1 MRFITTAILAAVA
14 IALGVIIAIV
24 DHEPDVG
31 ERAAALANV
40 MLRFDAE
47 NIDRIV
53 VEQGTEKTV
62 IEKQGMGWFFTEPE
76 SDRVDP
82 GIVAAVLDQLNHLSI
97 VDTISED
104 DPELKPARIGLKGGD
119 AINVILEGLKSEKAK
134 DRVEHEIILGIEA
147 PRTNSIYA
155 RLPDGSENFV
165 VDGNPRPFLEQP
177 LATMRDRKVLGAPVE
192 AIVQLVFRNS
202 TGQIAMQ
209 RRVTPPLQDW
219 AITDPIQTWVD
230 REKMDELL
238 ADLGG
243 LAIEEVIT
251 GEKEAAEIPNP
262 LPEDAAV
269 VQMRVYGI
277 EQPITLYLKKVGDAT
292 EELPALIEARSS
304 DRPGVYRFRSTIL
317 DELPDSAAD
326 VRNRTLARIPIQFL
340 EEIVIQ
346 SRIDPMVRLRS
357 EKMTE
362 GIRWDVSINNKL
374 VPANLA
380 EVTALVDAV
389 NTAEIVNFTSDSGED
404 LVEYG
409 LLPPARQVVFSLE
422 YPGQPD
428 AEGNVGPSQQVNRI
442 LNLGW
447 KEGDEQRLF
456 ANFEGEPSIYELDPS
471 FVSFIPTHPIKWR
484 SLSVLTFNQFHLRS
498 ITREIPGRE
507 TLTLKYDYRRN
518 SWEASQNGQP
528 ATDRL
533 DPSAA
538 SRLQERLGSLT
549 ADGWFLSLAAQA
561 YEALQTPS
569 AKFTIVTSELDPAIG
584 EAKEQTTVIKFAP
597 STGGIFFGQVEGAP
611 DVFYVDRD
619 KYGDLIRP
627 ITNSRA
633 PRQ

>member
-1 MRFITTAILAAVA
+1 MRFITTAVLAVVAV
-14 IALGVIIAIV
+14 ALGVIIAIV
-24 DHEPDVG
+24 DHQPDVG

-40 MLRFDAE
+40 ILRFDAGS
-47 NIDRIV
+47 IDTIE
-53 VEQGTEKTV
+53 VEQGSEKTV
-62 IEKQGMGWFFTEPE
+62 IEKQGMGWFFKEPE
-76 SDRVDP
+76 LDRVDP
-82 GIVAAVLDQLNHLSI
+82 GIVAAVLDQLNHLTI
-97 VDTISED
+97 VDTIGDD

-119 AINVILEGLKSEKAK
+119 AINVTLEGIKGEKGK
-134 DRVEHEIILGIEA
+134 DRVKHKIVLGTEA
-147 PRTNSIYA
+147 PRANSIYV
-155 RLPDGSENFV
+155 RRPDGSESYV
-165 VDGNPRPFLEQP
+165 ADGNPRPFLEDP
-177 LATMRDRKVLGAPVE
+177 LTTMRDRKVLGVPVE

-202 TGQIAMQ
+202 TGQIALQ

-219 AITDPIQTWVD
+219 TITDPIQTWAD

-243 LAIEEVIT
+243 LMIEEVIA
-251 GEKEAAEIPNP
+251 GESESAEIPNP

-277 EQPITLYLKKVGDAT
+277 EQPLTLYLKKVGDAT
-292 EELPALIEARSS
+292 GEEPPLVEARAS
-304 DRPGVYRFRSTIL
+304 DRPGVYRFRSAIL
-317 DELPDSAAD
+317 EELPDSAAD

-340 EEIVIQ
+340 KEIVIQ

-357 EKMTE
+357 EKLAE

-380 EVTALVDAV
+380 EVTSLVDAV

-409 LLPPARQVVFSLE
+409 LLPPARQVVFNVE

-428 AEGNVGPSQQVNRI
+428 AEGNVGPPQQVNRI

-447 KEGDEQRLF
+447 KEGDEKRLF
-456 ANFEGEPSIYELDPS
+456 ASFEGEPSIYELDPS

-484 SLSVLTFNQFHLRS
+484 SLNVLTFNQFHLRS

-528 ATDRL
+528 ATERL

-569 AKFTIVTSELDPAIG
+569 AKFTIVTSELDPAVG
-584 EAKEQTTVIKFAP
+584 EAREKTTVIKFAP
-597 STGGIFFGQVEGAP
+597 STGGIYFGQIEGSP

-633 PRQ
+633 PRE